1 MRGFE
6 TLSIATLLLAS
17 TAPFR
22 IPAFTTLM
30 EKGGVVMWP
39 LLFCSILVLSVVAER
54 LCVFVAF
61 AIGERRAR
69 QDVEAVYDAL
79 IRGDVDAAVL
89 HGLQAGPVGRFLARG
104 LKHREC
110 GLSQGL
116 EESGQ
121 QVLERLRRGLS
132 ILDTL
137 VTLSPMLGILGTV
150 TGIIASFELLGT
162 SSIGTDPQAISG
174 GIAEA
179 LITTAA
185 GLVVSMS
192 ALVPYNMFRTQIAR
206 WARKLEQAGR
216 HCELACAKGRV
227 DAP

>member
-1 MRGFE
+1 M
-6 TLSIATLLLAS
+6 LAS
-17 TAPFR
+17 ATTFHV
-22 IPAFTTLM
+22 PAFSTLM
-30 EKGGVVMWP
+30 EKGGIVMWP
-39 LLFCSILVLSVVAER
+39 LLFCSLLGLAVVIER
-54 LCVFVAF
+54 LMVFLTF
-61 AIGERRAR
+61 AIRERRAR
-69 QDVEAVYDAL
+69 RQVETIYDAL
-79 IRGDVDAAVL
+79 LRGDVDAAIAT
-89 HGLQAGPVGRFLARG
+89 GLQAGPVGRFLALG

-110 GLSQGL
+110 GLAQWL
-116 EESGQ
+116 EEAGQ
-121 QVLERLRRGLS
+121 QVLERLRRGLA

-162 SSIGTDPQAISG
+162 STVGTDPTAISG

-185 GLVVSMS
+185 GLVVSMMS
-192 ALVPYNMFRTQIAR
+192 LIPFNMFRTQIAR

-216 HCELACAKGRV
+216 HCELACAKGHV

>member
-1 MRGFE
+1 
-6 TLSIATLLLAS
+6 
-17 TAPFR
+17 
-22 IPAFTTLM
+22 
-30 EKGGVVMWP
+30 
-39 LLFCSILVLSVVAER
+39 
-54 LCVFVAF
+54 
-61 AIGERRAR
+61 
-69 QDVEAVYDAL
+69 
-79 IRGDVDAAVL
+79 
-89 HGLQAGPVGRFLARG
+89 
-104 LKHREC
+104 
-110 GLSQGL
+110 
-116 EESGQ
+116 
-121 QVLERLRRGLS
+121 
-132 ILDTL
+132 
-137 VTLSPMLGILGTV
+137 MLGILGTV

>member
-1 MRGFE
+1 MSF
-6 TLSIATLLLAS
+6 ATLVLAS
-17 TAPFR
+17 AAHFHVPTFA
-22 IPAFTTLM
+22 ILM
-30 EKGGVVMWP
+30 QKGGMVMWP
-39 LLFCSILVLSVVAER
+39 LLFCSILGLAVVVER
-54 LCVFVAF
+54 LAVFLAF

-69 QDVEAVYDAL
+69 HKIETIYDAL
-79 IRGDVDAAVL
+79 ICGDVDAAVVL
-89 HGLQAGPVGRFLARG
+89 GLRAGPVGRFLALG

-110 GLSQGL
+110 GLAQGL

-121 QVLERLRRGLS
+121 HVLERLRRGLAV
-132 ILDTL
+132 LDTL

-162 SSIGTDPQAISG
+162 SAVGSDPVAISG

-185 GLVVSMS
+185 GLVVSMM
-192 ALVPYNMFRTQIAR
+192 ALIPFNMFRTQIAR

>member
-1 MRGFE
+1 
-6 TLSIATLLLAS
+6 
-17 TAPFR
+17 
-22 IPAFTTLM
+22 
-30 EKGGVVMWP
+30 
-39 LLFCSILVLSVVAER
+39 VL
-54 LCVFVAF
+54 
-61 AIGERRAR
+61 
-69 QDVEAVYDAL
+69 
-79 IRGDVDAAVL
+79 
-89 HGLQAGPVGRFLARG
+89 GLRAGPVGRFLALG

-110 GLSQGL
+110 GLAQGL

-121 QVLERLRRGLS
+121 QVLERLRRGLAV
-132 ILDTL
+132 LDTL

-162 SSIGTDPQAISG
+162 SAVGSDPVAISG

-185 GLVVSMS
+185 GLVVSMM
-192 ALVPYNMFRTQIAR
+192 ALIPFNMFRTQIAR

>member
-1 MRGFE
+1 MRSSSPSRSANGAPATRSRRSTTRSSAATSTPLSCWGF
-6 TLSIATLLLAS
+6 
-17 TAPFR
+17 AP
-22 IPAFTTLM
+22 A
-30 EKGGVVMWP
+30 
-39 LLFCSILVLSVVAER
+39 
-54 LCVFVAF
+54 
-61 AIGERRAR
+61 
-69 QDVEAVYDAL
+69 
-79 IRGDVDAAVL
+79 
-89 HGLQAGPVGRFLARG
+89 PVGRFLALG

-110 GLSQGL
+110 GLAQGL

-121 QVLERLRRGLS
+121 QVLERLRSGLAV
-132 ILDTL
+132 LDTL

-150 TGIIASFELLGT
+150 TGIIASFELLGA
-162 SSIGTDPQAISG
+162 SPAGTDPAAIAG

-185 GLVVSMS
+185 GLVVSMM
-192 ALVPYNMFRTQIAR
+192 ALIPFNMFRTQIAR